1 METARAFEV
10 EGVMAGVVATF
21 EEEGD
26 GSMGGVAKF
35 EDEGNGSMGGVVEFE
50 DEGGVSIIVEG
61 VVSFAISAF
70 VSIIR
75 MVRSCAS
82 SISFSMSST

>member
-1 METARAFEV
+1 MIT
-10 EGVMAGVVATF
+10 GIVATF
-21 EEEGD
+21 KEED
-26 GSMGGVAKF
+26 DDSMGGVA
-35 EDEGNGSMGGVVEFE
+35 EFE

-61 VVSFAISAF
+61 VVSFAIAAF

-82 SISFSMSST
+82 SFSFSMSSTFHKPRILSLYSFRRFHF

>member
-1 METARAFEV
+1 MI
-10 EGVMAGVVATF
+10 GDVVTTF
-21 EEEGD
+21 EEED
-26 GSMGGVAKF
+26 DDSMGGVA
-35 EDEGNGSMGGVVEFE
+35 EFE

-75 MVRSCAS
+75 MVRSYAS
-82 SISFSMSST
+82 SISFSMSSTLHKPRILSLYRSEDSIFDPT